1 MYHIHTGKI
10 DILILCITFNVE
22 NFISYQSRLIATIE
36 VAQKHIQ
43 NVIDADMTI
52 EEKIYGTM
60 DITSDLEELT
70 ALHKELESHPDAGS
84 NADDMKKAKIG
95 LINLKA
101 HLNQVDC
108 EQFATFLRNTF
119 LFKVIRSLSF
129 IKELTS
135 ISMTP

>member
-1 MYHIHTGKI
+1 M
-10 DILILCITFNVE
+10 
-22 NFISYQSRLIATIE
+22 S
-36 VAQKHIQ
+36 
-43 NVIDADMTI
+43 I

-70 ALHKELESHPDAGS
+70 ALHKELESHPEAGS

-108 EQFATFLRNTF
+108 EQFATFLKNTF
-119 LFKVIRSLSF
+119 LFKVTISVLILLS
-129 IKELTS
+129 IKLKMYS
-135 ISMTP
+135 HLRVCFK

>member
-1 MYHIHTGKI
+1 
-10 DILILCITFNVE
+10 
-22 NFISYQSRLIATIE
+22 
-36 VAQKHIQ
+36 
-43 NVIDADMTI
+43 MTI

-119 LFKVIRSLSF
+119 LFKVNRSLSF
-129 IKELTS
+129 VHELTYQFFS
-135 ISMTP
+135 QRNLLFWDQQFIFSFSRSAQRKVSDHG

>member
-1 MYHIHTGKI
+1 
-10 DILILCITFNVE
+10 
-22 NFISYQSRLIATIE
+22 
-36 VAQKHIQ
+36 
-43 NVIDADMTI
+43 MTI

-119 LFKVIRSLSF
+119 LFKVLKSLSF
-129 IKELTS
+129 IKESTS
-135 ISMTP
+135 TYFCPDEIYFYGNNKLIF

>member
-1 MYHIHTGKI
+1 MH
-10 DILILCITFNVE
+10 
-22 NFISYQSRLIATIE
+22 RLIATIE
-36 VAQKHIQ
+36 VAQKTIQ
-43 NVIDADMTI
+43 KVIDEDMSI

-108 EQFATFLRNTF
+108 EQFAAFLKNTF
-119 LFKVIRSLSF
+119 LFKV
-129 IKELTS
+129 S
-135 ISMTP
+135 ISVLISLLIEIKFN

>member
-1 MYHIHTGKI
+1 
-10 DILILCITFNVE
+10 
-22 NFISYQSRLIATIE
+22 
-36 VAQKHIQ
+36 
-43 NVIDADMTI
+43 MTI

-119 LFKVIRSLSF
+119 LFKVIGYSSF
-129 IKELTS
+129 HKRVNLTLKFIFVATTNYFS
-135 ISMTP
+135 NFRLAQRKVSDHG

>member
-1 MYHIHTGKI
+1 
-10 DILILCITFNVE
+10 
-22 NFISYQSRLIATIE
+22 
-36 VAQKHIQ
+36 
-43 NVIDADMTI
+43 MTI

-119 LFKVIRSLSF
+119 LFKVIRYSSF
-129 IKELTS
+129 YIRVNRNIFSQLKFIFMVTTNCFSFLGWLKRRFWT
-135 ISMTP
+135 MVRN